1 MSSDATTK
9 KAQFCNNGQS
19 IQGAAEL
26 SNGDKV
32 FLAPTDRNKDVILD
46 ALRPL
51 LETSQYVVEIGSGS
65 GQHVYHFANQ
75 FPKVVFQPTEYDV
88 SLFKSIKAYTADLP
102 AGHHVREPLELDTT
116 MDEHWDV
123 ILDTGVREH
132 QTQAPAEG
140 AYDLAIA
147 TNIFHIT
154 SWAVGS
160 SLVRGAGRL
169 LKPGGILTCYG
180 SFKKDGKFSTE
191 SNAEFDKTLRGRDPS
206 WGVKD
211 IEEIQKV
218 AEESDVGLRLH
229 EIRDMPSN
237 NYLLIF
243 KKISLEQ

>member
-1 MSSDATTK
+1 MSTDATTK

-19 IQGAAEL
+19 IQGASEL

-75 FPKVVFQPTEYDV
+75 YPKVVFQPTEYDV
-88 SLFKSIKAYTADLP
+88 SLFKSIKAYTDDLP

-116 MDEHWDV
+116 MPEHWDN
-123 ILDTGVREH
+123 ILATGIRER
-132 QTQAPAEG
+132 QGDVPPEG

-154 SWAVGS
+154 SWEVGS

-180 SFKKDGKFSTE
+180 SFKRDGKFSTE

-211 IEEIQKV
+211 IEALQEV
-218 AEESDVGLRLH
+218 AEESAVGLRLE

-243 KKISLEQ
+243 KKIRLEQ